1 MASGPRIDTRFQN
14 KRYHLGYAGKSIF
27 NRVIMALKVFDLQ
40 CEAHH
45 IFEGWFSS
53 HEDYDLQ
60 QERGLLTCPICG
72 NANISKMLSAPHL
85 NVSHLKKE
93 KQPQPVSQAP
103 VTEATA
109 SLNDK
114 ELAKIQATV
123 MQQLRAYVKQTED
136 VGDQFTSEARRIHYG
151 EAEDRAIRGNAT
163 SEQRQALREE
173 GIEVLPI
180 PDFLDENQLQ

>member
-1 MASGPRIDTRFQN
+1 
-14 KRYHLGYAGKSIF
+14 
-27 NRVIMALKVFDLQ
+27 MALKIFDLQ

-53 HEDYDLQ
+53 HDDYDSQ

-72 NANISKMLSAPHL
+72 NANINKMLSAPHL
-85 NVSHLKKE
+85 NLSHLKKE
-93 KQPQPVSQAP
+93 KQQAP
-103 VTEATA
+103 LTQPLVPKATA

-114 ELAKIQATV
+114 ELAKIQAVV

-136 VGDQFTSEARRIHYG
+136 VGDQFTLEARRIHYG
-151 EAEDRAIRGNAT
+151 EAEERAIRGNAT
-163 SEQRQALREE
+163 VEQRQALKEE
-173 GIEVLPI
+173 GIEVMPI